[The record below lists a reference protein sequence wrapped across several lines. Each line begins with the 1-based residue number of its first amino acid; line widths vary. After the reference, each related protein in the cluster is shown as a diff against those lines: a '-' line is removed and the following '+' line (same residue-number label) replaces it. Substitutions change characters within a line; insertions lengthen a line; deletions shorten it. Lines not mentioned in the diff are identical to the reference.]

1 MHISLGLIVCLP
13 LAMYTFE
20 AQKTPKRECWL
31 VCTLAVVRNACVE
44 KRGLLMKMDDFG
56 VFLSFKFM
64 DCVRVCWSTNTKNQ
78 DRSNILGLTMA
89 SIQNLFPYEF
99 STHTKDANSLLA
111 GNKHW
116 QWTEIDM
123 DLKRCTQYVIVIVI
137 SNETECPIHPHLTYT
152 LTNTEWRNAVSERK
166 TCTIQRI
173 QHKESL
179 MHTMHKPKENC

>member
-1 MHISLGLIVCLP
+1 
-13 LAMYTFE
+13 
-20 AQKTPKRECWL
+20 
-31 VCTLAVVRNACVE
+31 
-44 KRGLLMKMDDFG
+44 
-56 VFLSFKFM
+56 
-64 DCVRVCWSTNTKNQ
+64 
-78 DRSNILGLTMA
+78 MA

-137 SNETECPIHPHLTYT
+137 SNETECLIHPHLTYT